1 MVDQVVPSMVYD
13 FNHECSYMQYK
24 DEDEADEKYR
34 EEMLSVFG
42 MKEFKE
48 NDMVNKIEELTAMI
62 QDNERFKDLCSKS
75 ANRYV
80 MEDLSIGLMLLFNC
94 DSFHLVHK
102 CLQDFNTTQN
112 VSDENYNL
120 VLKYLEN

>member
-1 MVDQVVPSMVYD
+1 MTDQVVPSMIYD
-13 FNHECSYMQYK
+13 FSHKCCYMSYK
-24 DEDEADEKYR
+24 NEDEADEKYR

-42 MKEFKE
+42 MEEFKE

-75 ANRYV
+75 ANRYA
-80 MEDLSIGLMLLFNC
+80 MDDLSMGLMLLLNC
-94 DSFHLVHK
+94 DSFHLVHR
-102 CLQDFNTTQN
+102 CLQDFDTTQD